1 MSKTV
6 SNIRSENPFPGLRPF
21 QTSESHLFF
30 GREKE
35 CDDLMS
41 LILKNRFTAII
52 GASGSGKSS
61 LIYCGIIPLLHSGLL
76 KNASGE
82 EVKFK
87 IFNTRPGI
95 SPIENL
101 ATSVYNTIFGHEERS
116 EKERKRK
123 IRVIQAILRSSSLGL
138 VDVLK
143 KYASNS
149 GCNYFIYLDQF
160 EELLRFKNAE
170 PEELEYSEANEYV
183 NLIIEAI
190 QQTEVPIFI
199 ALTMR
204 SEYVGSC
211 AKFPT
216 LTEEINHSH
225 YLIPQM
231 VRKQLYT
238 AIEGPIR
245 VERGNVERRLIE
257 KLLND
262 IGNNPDQLPILQH
275 ALMRTWN
282 YWLDNKEEEESLDIH
297 HYNAIG
303 NISEALSLHADEAF
317 NELSPEQKETCEV
330 IFKTLTEK
338 DEENQGVRRAVSLFQ
353 LTAITG
359 KSENEIREVVDV
371 FRKTGRSLLLPPEGQ
386 PLTSE
391 TLIDISHES
400 LMRIWGRLRLWVE
413 EEDESAQMYL
423 RLAEA
428 SKLYQQGKTVLWRPP
443 DLQLALKWQK
453 EQKPTKA
460 WALRYDPAYER
471 VMLFLEASKEV
482 YEGEQRAKER
492 QQKRS
497 LQRARMV
504 AILFGAISVI
514 ALGMFVYALDQKTQ
528 SDKNARIAQLK
539 EKEAEEHAKQEIL
552 QRIEA
557 QKQQMEAERQ
567 RRIAVKEREEAKK
580 QKHFAEEQKIRAQN
594 SEQFALKEKER
605 AEMAKLA
612 EENQKILAIEHEKEA
627 KKQAKIATESRNKT
641 QSLYE
646 LTIAQAMAVKSLQVT
661 DKELEA
667 LLAMQSYYFH
677 HKNGGNP
684 NDNYIYDALYYASK
698 AHKGDHYN
706 EYLVHDGGL
715 RAIAVD
721 PQTDL
726 MYSAGSDGKIYKWF
740 LNDIKSEA
748 KVIQDL
754 GQVLKDLVISP
765 DGKRIACVGNK
776 YTAVITVGDT
786 AGIKK
791 ITKPGE
797 KVSQVYFSNN
807 STVLFNVQ
815 HQIKVYDLKEEKV
828 KDSIYVSDEILSLA
842 YHRKSGQIAF
852 GTREGKVF
860 VQNSLKNT
868 PTEVFKPGLPI
879 HALAFHPK
887 GEDVAF
893 GTSDGIV
900 RILDLNTN
908 IILYTLT
915 GHTSIVSD
923 VKFSDDSKHLATS
936 SLDGSVQLWSV
947 NDLDSQPIVFKEH
960 GSYVWSVDFS
970 PDKNYVYAGCRDK
983 VMKVW
988 PVQIEELAEELAPH
1002 VLRNLNAQEWRRYAA
1017 EDVKYVEVK
1026 KFAENIV
1033 NQPLLEK

>member
-1 MSKTV
+1 MFKDIT
-6 SNIRSENPFPGLRPF
+6 NIRSENPFPGLRPF
-21 QTSESHLFF
+21 QTKESHLFF

-35 CDDLMS
+35 CDDLLS
-41 LILKNRFTAII
+41 LILKNRFTGII

-61 LIYCGIIPLLHSGLL
+61 LIYCGIIPFLHSGLL
-76 KNASGE
+76 RGDDGE
-82 EVKFK
+82 EIRFK

-101 ATSVYNTIFGHEERS
+101 AISVFNTIFGADNYQ
-116 EKERKRK
+116 EKDRKRK

-143 KYASNS
+143 KYAKST
-149 GCNYFIYLDQF
+149 GYNYFIYLDQF
-160 EELLRFKNAE
+160 EELLRFKNSETANV
-170 PEELEYSEANEYV
+170 EYSEANEYV
-183 NLIIEAI
+183 NLIMEAI
-190 QQTEVPIFI
+190 KQDDVPIYI

-211 AKFPT
+211 AKFPN

-238 AIEGPIR
+238 AIEGPIK
-245 VERGNVERRLIE
+245 VERGKVERRLIE

-282 YWLDNKEEEESLDIH
+282 YWIENNDQNEPLDIH

-303 NISEALSLHADEAF
+303 NISEALSLHADEAY
-317 NELSPEQKETCEV
+317 NELTPDQKETCEA

-359 KSENEIREVVDV
+359 RTENEIREVVDV

-386 PLTSE
+386 PIRSE

-400 LMRIWGRLRLWVE
+400 LMRIWSRLRQWVE
-413 EEDESAQMYL
+413 EEAESAQMYM

-428 SKLYQQGKTVLWRPP
+428 ARLYQVGKTVLWRPP

-460 WALRYDPAYER
+460 WAMRYDPAFER

-504 AILFGAISVI
+504 AVLFGCLSIV
-514 ALGMFVYALDQKTQ
+514 ALGLFVYGLDQ
-528 SDKNARIAQLK
+528 RIQAEEQREIAVLK
-539 EKEAEEHAKQEIL
+539 EREAEKHAKQELL

-557 QKQQMEAERQ
+557 EKQQQEAERQ
-567 RRIAVKEREEAKK
+567 KEEAERQKNIAEQEREEAKK
-580 QKHFAEEQKIRAQN
+580 QRVIAENQKLRALK
-594 SEQFALKEKER
+594 SEQDALKEKER
-605 AEMAKLA
+605 AEVAKLA
-612 EENQKILAIEHEKEA
+612 EEKQKNLAIEHERIA
-627 KKQAKIATESRNKT
+627 KLSQKKTE
-641 QSLYE
+641 SLYE

-667 LLAMQSYYFH
+667 LLAMQAYYFH
-677 HKNGGNP
+677 HKNGGNV

-698 AHKGDHYN
+698 AHKGENYN
-706 EYLVHDGGL
+706 EYIIHDGAL

-721 PQTDL
+721 SQRDL
-726 MYSAGSDGKIYKWF
+726 MYSAGSDGKIYKWY
-740 LNDIKSEA
+740 LNDIKSEPR
-748 KVIQDL
+748 VIADM
-754 GQVLKDLVISP
+754 GEVLKNLVVSP
-765 DGKRIACVGNK
+765 LGDKIACVGNRQA
-776 YTAVITVGDT
+776 TIVVLNDSVGK
-786 AGIKK
+786 IK
-791 ITKPGE
+791 INNPGE
-797 KVSQVYFSNN
+797 KITALHFISDDR
-807 STVLFNVQ
+807 VLYNTQ
-815 HQIKVYDLKEEKV
+815 HKLKVFDLKSKRAV
-828 KDSIYVSDEILSLA
+828 DSVYVEDEILSFA
-842 YHRKSGQIAF
+842 YFKKTRNIAF
-852 GTREGKVF
+852 GTRQGRIYTLEDIK
-860 VQNSLKNT
+860 SK
-868 PTEVFKPGLPI
+868 PREVYSPGLPI
-879 HALAFHPK
+879 HAMAYHPK
-887 GEDVAF
+887 GDDVAF
-893 GTSDGIV
+893 GTSDGLV
-900 RILDLNTN
+900 RILDLKTN
-908 IILYTLT
+908 IAPYTLT

-923 VKFSDDSKHLATS
+923 IKFSDDSRYLATS
-936 SLDGSVQLWSV
+936 SLDGSVQLWFV

-988 PVQIEELAEELAPH
+988 PVRIDELAEELSPH
-1002 VLRNLNAQEWRRYAA
+1002 VLRNLNMQEWRKYAA
-1017 EDVKYVEVK
+1017 EDVDYVEVK
-1026 KFAENIV
+1026 KFAESIAKN
-1033 NQPLLEK
+1033 K